1 MSQSGST
8 MWNILGPLLSPFL
21 VYQLDII
28 NVIPNFCVF
37 PIYLPCPSFLV
48 HLLPETLQAM
58 LFFQ

>member
-1 MSQSGST
+1 

-21 VYQLDII
+21 VYHLDII